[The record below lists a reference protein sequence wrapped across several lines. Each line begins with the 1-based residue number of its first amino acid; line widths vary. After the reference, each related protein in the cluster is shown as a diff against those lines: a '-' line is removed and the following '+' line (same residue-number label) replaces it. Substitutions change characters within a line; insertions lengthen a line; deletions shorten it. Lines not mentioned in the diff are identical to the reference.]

1 MDRGPAFLSYFGI
14 RKGER
19 VQEYRGHVARDT
31 ILVYHIDKFPRLR
44 QYR

>member
-1 MDRGPAFLSYFGI
+1 MDRGSAFLSHSGI
-14 RKGER
+14 RKGKR

-31 ILVYHIDKFPRLR
+31 ILIYHIDKSPLLR